1 MTRLN
6 HFWLAP
12 GCLLLLLTLLPARG
26 ESVAPVAAPEPAPE
40 PAATAAAIPSET
52 DRDPFWPVGYQRPEP
67 AAEGVIEPVV
77 GEPAPAAEKPKAT
90 LQIDN
95 LNPEQQAAIRRQ
107 LKVSGIMRFGPDYV
121 ARINNQ
127 LVDAGDELPVELEGQ
142 RLVFVV
148 RSITKEAVQL
158 EPKR

>member
-1 MTRLN
+1 MTRLKRA
-6 HFWLAP
+6 WLTP
-12 GCLLLLLTLLPARG
+12 VCLLLWADLSAQG
-26 ESVAPVAAPEPAPE
+26 ETAAPPAAPE
-40 PAATAAAIPSET
+40 TAAAAALPPET
-52 DRDPFWPVGYQRPEP
+52 ERDPFWPVGYQRPEP
-67 AAEGVIEPVV
+67 AVEGAVEPVPDSA
-77 GEPAPAAEKPKAT
+77 EPATEKPKAT

-95 LNPEQQAAIRRQ
+95 LNADQQAAIRRQ

-148 RSITKEAVQL
+148 RSITKESVQL

>member
-1 MTRLN
+1 MTR
-6 HFWLAP
+6 FKQTWLAP
-12 GCLLLLLTLLPARG
+12 ACLLLLLATVPAHG
-26 ESVAPVAAPEPAPE
+26 E
-40 PAATAAAIPSET
+40 PAAPAAVPEATPAAALPPET

-67 AAEGVIEPVV
+67 AAEAVVEPAAAE
-77 GEPAPAAEKPKAT
+77 GAPAAEKPKAT

-148 RSITKEAVQL
+148 RSITKESVQL

>member
-6 HFWLAP
+6 RTWMAP
-12 GCLLLLLTLLPARG
+12 ACLLLLATLLARG
-26 ESVAPVAAPEPAPE
+26 ETAAPTAATETAAVAASALPPD
-40 PAATAAAIPSET
+40 T

-67 AAEGVIEPVV
+67 AAEGVVEPVV

-142 RLVFVV
+142 RLVFFV
-148 RSITKEAVQL
+148 RSITKESVQL

>member
-1 MTRLN
+1 LN
-6 HFWLAP
+6 RW
-12 GCLLLLLTLLPARG
+12 
-26 ESVAPVAAPEPAPE
+26 
-40 PAATAAAIPSET
+40 
-52 DRDPFWPVGYQRPEP
+52 
-67 AAEGVIEPVV
+67 V

>member
-6 HFWLAP
+6 RTWMALA
-12 GCLLLLLTLLPARG
+12 CLLLLATLLARA
-26 ESVAPVAAPEPAPE
+26 ETAAPTAVPETAP
-40 PAATAAAIPSET
+40 TAAATIPSET

-67 AAEGVIEPVV
+67 AAEGVAEPAP
-77 GEPAPAAEKPKAT
+77 GEPEPAAEKPKAT

-142 RLVFVV
+142 RLVFFV

>member
-26 ESVAPVAAPEPAPE
+26 ESVAPVAEPD
-40 PAATAAAIPSET
+40 PAAAAIPSET

-67 AAEGVIEPVV
+67 AAEETIEPAP

-95 LNPEQQAAIRRQ
+95 LNPEQQASIRRQ